1 MAEGQLYIDIEA
13 EKEVLSACLNLPE
26 AACEAACLLR
36 AEDFGRASHRQV
48 FAAIASLEAERK
60 DVDAVTV
67 ADRMS
72 QQGTLERAG
81 GRPML
86 AELASCSFALLAWRR
101 AAEIME
107 RHSMRRRLERAAAQ
121 IAGIAAE
128 GADDANELAAAAEGA
143 LAEAT
148 KALAEPTSPDVSDL
162 ANQAMAEAMAA
173 REGSAVAV
181 KTGFDDL
188 DRLTGGLRPGDLVVL
203 AARPGVGKTAL
214 ALNMALRA
222 AKAGTHVAFYSL
234 EMSGVQLMQRLIAIE
249 AQVPL
254 CSLRAGMLLQA
265 DWQAVAQAASII
277 GGLPLS
283 IDDAGGLTPARL
295 RAKAR
300 RAMRDAEHG
309 RGLVVVDYLQLMA
322 PSRSRREA
330 TRAIEVAEFSRS
342 LKELA
347 KEIGQ
352 PVVALSQL
360 SRAIE
365 SRGGPKRPMLSD
377 LRESGAIEQAAD
389 MVAFLDR
396 SMDES
401 EAAHENRPDLG
412 VALVILAKHRNGP
425 TGDVALAF
433 NAPHNRF
440 TSFYAGREGEQA

>member
-1 MAEGQLYIDIEA
+1 
-13 EKEVLSACLNLPE
+13 
-26 AACEAACLLR
+26 
-36 AEDFGRASHRQV
+36 
-48 FAAIASLEAERK
+48 
-60 DVDAVTV
+60 
-67 ADRMS
+67 
-72 QQGTLERAG
+72 
-81 GRPML
+81 
-86 AELASCSFALLAWRR
+86 
-101 AAEIME
+101 
-107 RHSMRRRLERAAAQ
+107 
-121 IAGIAAE
+121 
-128 GADDANELAAAAEGA
+128 
-143 LAEAT
+143 
-148 KALAEPTSPDVSDL
+148 
-162 ANQAMAEAMAA
+162 
-173 REGSAVAV
+173 
-181 KTGFDDL
+181 
-188 DRLTGGLRPGDLVVL
+188 
-203 AARPGVGKTAL
+203 
-214 ALNMALRA
+214 
-222 AKAGTHVAFYSL
+222 
-234 EMSGVQLMQRLIAIE
+234 
-249 AQVPL
+249 
-254 CSLRAGMLLQA
+254 MLLQA

-365 SRGGPKRPMLSD
+365 SRGGAKRPMLSD
-377 LRESGAIEQAAD
+377 LRESGAIEQDAD

>member
-162 ANQAMAEAMAA
+162 ANQARAEAM
-173 REGSAVAV
+173 EQ
-181 KTGFDDL
+181 
-188 DRLTGGLRPGDLVVL
+188 
-203 AARPGVGKTAL
+203 
-214 ALNMALRA
+214 RA
-222 AKAGTHVAFYSL
+222 AELDAL
-234 EMSGVQLMQRLIAIE
+234 E
-249 AQVPL
+249 
-254 CSLRAGMLLQA
+254 
-265 DWQAVAQAASII
+265 
-277 GGLPLS
+277 
-283 IDDAGGLTPARL
+283 
-295 RAKAR
+295 
-300 RAMRDAEHG
+300 
-309 RGLVVVDYLQLMA
+309 
-322 PSRSRREA
+322 
-330 TRAIEVAEFSRS
+330 
-342 LKELA
+342 
-347 KEIGQ
+347 
-352 PVVALSQL
+352 
-360 SRAIE
+360 
-365 SRGGPKRPMLSD
+365 PK
-377 LRESGAIEQAAD
+377 
-389 MVAFLDR
+389 
-396 SMDES
+396 S
-401 EAAHENRPDLG
+401 E
-412 VALVILAKHRNGP
+412 
-425 TGDVALAF
+425 
-433 NAPHNRF
+433 
-440 TSFYAGREGEQA
+440 